1 MEDELT
7 KIFALR
13 PAGLAYDSRRVG
25 PGFVFFAVKGF
36 QDDGHLYVQD
46 AVQRGAVGVV
56 VERPVPVPPPV
67 GVVQVSNVRRALAL
81 AAARFYGHPAE
92 HLRMVG
98 VTGTNGKTT
107 TTHLIRAVFQTQGKK
122 AGLIGTLYNKI
133 GDKIVPGERTTP
145 ESLDLQ
151 ALLRRMVD
159 EGVEAVAMEVSS
171 HALALER
178 VTGIEFDVAV
188 FTNLTQDHL
197 DFHQDLEDYF
207 AAKARLFAAL
217 EEPGT
222 KSRPKA
228 AVLNT
233 DDPYGK
239 RLVSLS
245 GVETVTYGIENPA
258 DVRARDVVFTAGG
271 TSFEADTPWGRAS
284 VNLKLAGRFNVYNAL
299 AAFAVGGLEGLPP
312 SEVARALEDVTVVPG
327 RFERIEAGQDFT
339 VVVDYAHTP
348 DGLAS
353 VLQTA
358 RALSR
363 GRLIVVF
370 GCGGDRDPTK
380 RPVMGEIAGRLADF
394 TVITSDNP
402 RREDPLAIIAA
413 IEAGVRSAGGNR
425 YVVEPDRRE
434 AIRIALRYAQP
445 GDLVVLAGKG
455 HEDYQIIGDRK
466 LPFDDREVAT
476 AILKEMA
483 AEKSRGVKS
492 G

>member
-1 MEDELT
+1 LENELT

-13 PAGLAYDSRRVG
+13 PTGLAYDSRRVQ

-36 QDDGHLYVQD
+36 QDDGHLYVRD

-56 VERPVPVPPPV
+56 VERPVAVPPPV
-67 GVVQVSNVRRALAL
+67 GVVRVSNVRRALAL

-92 HLRMVG
+92 RLHMVG

-107 TTHLIRAVFQTQGKK
+107 TTHLISAVLRAQGKK

-197 DFHQDLEDYF
+197 DFHHDLEDYF

-217 EEPGT
+217 EEPGI

-228 AVLNT
+228 AVLNI
-233 DDPYGK
+233 DDPYGR

-245 GVETVTYGIENPA
+245 GGAVTYGIENPA
-258 DVRARDVVFTAGG
+258 DVRARDVVLTAGG
-271 TSFEADTPWGRAS
+271 TSFEAETPWGRAS

-312 SEVARALEDVTVVPG
+312 DEVARALEDAPAVPG

-370 GCGGDRDPTK
+370 GCGGDRDPIK
-380 RPVMGEIAGRLADF
+380 RPVMGGIAGRLADF

-413 IEAGVRSAGGNR
+413 IEAGIRSAGVKR
-425 YVVEPDRRE
+425 YVIEPDRRE

-455 HEDYQIIGDRK
+455 HEDYQIIGDQK
-466 LPFDDREVAT
+466 LPFDDRKVAT

>member
-1 MEDELT
+1 MENELT

-13 PAGLAYDSRRVG
+13 PTGLAYDSRRVQ

-36 QDDGHLYVQD
+36 QDDGHLYVRD

-56 VERPVPVPPPV
+56 VERPVAVPPPV
-67 GVVQVSNVRRALAL
+67 GVVRVSNVRRALAL

-92 HLRMVG
+92 RLHMVG

-107 TTHLIRAVFQTQGKK
+107 TTHLISAVLRAQGKK

-197 DFHQDLEDYF
+197 DFHHDLEDYF

-217 EEPGT
+217 EEPGI

-228 AVLNT
+228 AVLNI
-233 DDPYGK
+233 DDPYGR

-245 GVETVTYGIENPA
+245 GGAVTYGIENPA
-258 DVRARDVVFTAGG
+258 DVRARD
-271 TSFEADTPWGRAS
+271 
-284 VNLKLAGRFNVYNAL
+284 
-299 AAFAVGGLEGLPP
+299 
-312 SEVARALEDVTVVPG
+312 
-327 RFERIEAGQDFT
+327 
-339 VVVDYAHTP
+339 
-348 DGLAS
+348 
-353 VLQTA
+353 
-358 RALSR
+358 
-363 GRLIVVF
+363 
-370 GCGGDRDPTK
+370 
-380 RPVMGEIAGRLADF
+380 
-394 TVITSDNP
+394 
-402 RREDPLAIIAA
+402 
-413 IEAGVRSAGGNR
+413 
-425 YVVEPDRRE
+425 
-434 AIRIALRYAQP
+434 
-445 GDLVVLAGKG
+445 
-455 HEDYQIIGDRK
+455 
-466 LPFDDREVAT
+466 
-476 AILKEMA
+476 
-483 AEKSRGVKS
+483 
-492 G
+492 